1 MLDKKKVC
9 LLCLVSLLAVPTVQM
24 PTVSAYNVMAPNS
37 FDEADTRTREYKA
50 VVRMVKEGKAPNYTY
65 EDLKM
70 RGRITRYEL
79 TTFIIDLL
87 DNGKNLDEQDKK
99 DLEKI
104 KEEYER
110 ELDAHGWKPK
120 RKRREP
126 IATFDG
132 DFRLR
137 RQSDGDTDARAR
149 VGATVKVT
157 DDTTVRA
164 EKSVPQEK

>member
-1 MLDKKKVC
+1 MLDKKKWC
-9 LLCLVSLLAVPTVQM
+9 LWGMLSLLAVPAVSM

-65 EDLKM
+65 DDMKV

-87 DNGKNLDEQDKK
+87 DNGKNLDAQDKE

-104 KEEYER
+104 KKEYER

-120 RKRREP
+120 RARREP
-126 IATFDG
+126 ILTIDG
-132 DFRLR
+132 DVRLR

-149 VGATVKVT
+149 VGATVKVA
-157 DDTTVRA
+157 DHTTIRA

>member
-1 MLDKKKVC
+1 MFDRKKWC
-9 LLCLVSLLAVPTVQM
+9 LLGLVSLAFPIAAVPA
-24 PTVSAYNVMAPNS
+24 VSAYNVMAPNS
-37 FDEADTRTREYKA
+37 FGEADTRTREYKA

-65 EDLKM
+65 EDMKM

-87 DNGKNLDEQDKK
+87 DNGKNLTAQDKE

-110 ELDAHGWKPK
+110 ELDAHNWKPK
-120 RKRREP
+120 RARRSP
-126 IATFDG
+126 IVTIDG
-132 DFRLR
+132 DVRLR
-137 RQSDGDTDARAR
+137 TQSDGDTDARAR
-149 VGATVKVT
+149 VGATVKVS

>member
-1 MLDKKKVC
+1 MFDRKKWC
-9 LLCLVSLLAVPTVQM
+9 LLGLFSLLAVPSVSM

-37 FDEADTRTREYKA
+37 FGEADTRTREYKA

-65 EDLKM
+65 DDLKM

-110 ELDAHGWKPK
+110 ELDAHNWKPK
-120 RKRREP
+120 RTRRAP
-126 IATFDG
+126 MVTLDG
-132 DFRLR
+132 DVRLR
-137 RQSDGDTDARAR
+137 RQSDGETDARAR
-149 VGATVKVT
+149 VGATVKVS
-157 DDTTVRA
+157 DNTTARA
-164 EKSVPQEK
+164 EKSVPQGK

>member
-1 MLDKKKVC
+1 MDNRKK
-9 LLCLVSLLAVPTVQM
+9 LCLFFLLSALSLSAAQA

-50 VVRMVKEGKAPNYTY
+50 VVRMVQAGKAPNYTY
-65 EDLKM
+65 DDIKM

-87 DNGKNLDEQDKK
+87 DNGKNLDEQDKA

-110 ELDAHGWKPK
+110 ELEAHDWKPK
-120 RKRREP
+120 RLRRGP
-126 IATFDG
+126 SITIDG
-132 DFRLR
+132 DVRLR

-149 VGATVKVT
+149 VGATVKVS
-157 DDTTVRA
+157 DDTTIRA